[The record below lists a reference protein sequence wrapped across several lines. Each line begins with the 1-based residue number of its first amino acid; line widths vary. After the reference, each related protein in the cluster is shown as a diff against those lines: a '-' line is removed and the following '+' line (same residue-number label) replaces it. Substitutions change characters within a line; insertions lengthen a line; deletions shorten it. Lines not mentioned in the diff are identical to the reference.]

1 MTPAGGNGHARNFG
15 WDAPNILDSVFKAYD
30 IRGTVPEEIDA
41 RFAHSLGMAAGVKAL
56 ELGAR
61 AMVVAR
67 DGRLSSVELSAAL
80 QAGLRAAGL
89 HVIDIGM
96 ATTPMLYFAT
106 RLMDTGAGIAVTGS
120 HNPPNHNGFKLVLDG
135 ASLYGDG
142 IAALRDAMRRPIEGA
157 AHAGGRTQMQMQ
169 PCYAARVMGD
179 IRLTRPMKIA
189 VDCGNGVAG
198 AIAPSLFRALGCEV
212 TELFCGWTAPFGAPS
227 GPGRSAEPAGLD
239 LLPALFGLRDRPGLR
254 WRWRPPGR
262 GQQIRPDHLAGPAA
276 HPVRARCAVA
286 QPGRRDHLRREVQPP
301 CGPRHHRGRRQG
313 HHVED
318 RPFADQGQDARDRR
332 AAGRRDERASVLQER
347 WYGFDD
353 GLYAAAR
360 LLEILSAASDP
371 RPCWRGCRSPAPRP
385 RSLETAEGEQFALVE
400 ALRAQGGFPGAQ
412 SINDLDGVRVDY
424 VDGFGLARPS
434 NTTPTVVL
442 RFEGDTM
449 AALARIEEDF
459 RNALRRVAP
468 HVRLPF

>member
-1 MTPAGGNGHARNFG
+1 MHGTFG

-189 VDCGNGVAG
+189 VDCGTAWPARSPRPVPRAG
-198 AIAPSLFRALGCEV
+198 LRGHRAVLRGGRR
-212 TELFCGWTAPFGAPS
+212 LSGAPS
-227 GPGRSAEPAGLD
+227 GPGRSAEPAGPD

-286 QPGRRDHLRREVQPP
+286 QPGAEIIYDVKCSRHVARAITEAGGKATMWKTGHSLIKAKMRETGALLAGEMSGHL
-301 CGPRHHRGRRQG
+301 
-313 HHVED
+313 
-318 RPFADQGQDARDRR
+318 FFK
-332 AAGRRDERASVLQER
+332 ER

-371 RPCWRGCRSPAPRP
+371 SAMLEGLPQSCATPEIK
-385 RSLETAEGEQFALVE
+385 LETAEGEQFALVE